1 MKQRAISVRTNSEE
15 PAIRKARARRQLVGA
30 EPQSRGP
37 RTVFSSLGNQVISRR
52 VAAGL
57 PSALKAS
64 IEDLAGV
71 SMAGVRVHPR
81 SSAPE
86 QHDAHSFTQGDDIH
100 IGPGRDEDLPHEA
113 WHVAQQR
120 QGRVAPTGESLGAPL
135 NHDGRLESEADAMGE
150 RASARQPS
158 AQPSLV
164 SAGVTSGAHSPVQ
177 LKCRICNAKSH
188 NENNC
193 PKNPNKKQEEKGG
206 GRGLT
211 KANKGQIALFHKI
224 LPLLDRESMYDEG
237 AKSLVGGRKGKPN
250 GLSDSSVRIDRQ
262 MTGNVQFQ
270 IGDDSYGK
278 VSFSPEAKPGAIIAA
293 LIDSVNTG
301 EEREVA

>member
-1 MKQRAISVRTNSEE
+1 MLSGMKTRTRHRRSTIAISDELLRGRRKSNS
-15 PAIRKARARRQLVGA
+15 PATGRQ
-30 EPQSRGP
+30 
-37 RTVFSSLGNQVISRR
+37 SLGIGNRALSRR
-52 VAAGL
+52 IEAGL
-57 PSALKAS
+57 PGELRLKLEEMS
-64 IEDLAGV
+64 GV
-71 SMAGVRVHPR
+71 SLRGVRVHPN
-81 SSAPE
+81 SPE
-86 QHDAHSFTQGDDIH
+86 PERHDAHSLTQGADVH
-100 IGPGRDEDLPHEA
+100 LGPGREQDLAHEA

-120 QGRVAPTGESLGAPL
+120 QGRVAATGVSAGQPL
-135 NHDGRLESEADAMGE
+135 NHDAALEAEADRMGAAAATRSTPGGPVSVAM
-150 RASARQPS
+150 AAT
-158 AQPSLV
+158 
-164 SAGVTSGAHSPVQ
+164 VTGPSPVQ
-177 LKCRICNAKSH
+177 FKCRICNAKSH

-193 PKNPNKKQEEKGG
+193 PKNPNKKEEEKGG

-211 KANKGQIALFHKI
+211 RASKGQISLFHKI

-278 VSFSPEAKPGAIIAA
+278 VTFSPDAKPGAIIAA

-301 EEREVA
+301 EERVVA